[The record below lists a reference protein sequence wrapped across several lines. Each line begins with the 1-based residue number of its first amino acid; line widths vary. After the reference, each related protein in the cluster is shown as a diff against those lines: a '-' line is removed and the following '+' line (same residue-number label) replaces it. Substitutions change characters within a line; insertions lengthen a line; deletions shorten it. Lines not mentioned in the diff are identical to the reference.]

1 MRNEKLLFNCIH
13 TIVLIVYNK
22 MKNKITSKYNQSLFL
37 IYIIIFIEWQQ
48 NFIKINNYDMIYIAY
63 DYVCDVVMNILKNT
77 LNINVQKFFYFI

>member
-1 MRNEKLLFNCIH
+1 
-13 TIVLIVYNK
+13 
-22 MKNKITSKYNQSLFL
+22 MKNKVTSKYSQSLFL

-63 DYVCDVVMNILKNT
+63 DYVCDVIMNILKNI